1 LKAVPG
7 WVFLVGVL
15 ARMKAPLR
23 PMLALAGSVGAK
35 KPGPLKLSVLG
46 FYILIV
52 SIMIHMIQW
61 DF

>member
-46 FYILIV
+46 FYNIF
-52 SIMIHMIQW
+52 
-61 DF
+61 D